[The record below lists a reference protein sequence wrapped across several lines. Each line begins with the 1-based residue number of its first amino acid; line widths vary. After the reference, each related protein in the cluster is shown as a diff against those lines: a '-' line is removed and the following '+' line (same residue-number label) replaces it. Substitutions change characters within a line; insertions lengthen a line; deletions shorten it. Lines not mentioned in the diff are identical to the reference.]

1 MHSCFDLTVK
11 FSVNNCFASIEILN
25 VSNYHNWKQDLK
37 FSLGISDLDL
47 ALREDKL
54 VISSKSTPEK
64 KKELLAKWERSNRL
78 KLIAIKRTVSKD
90 LLSGQ
95 PKKAI
100 VKEFL
105 NALGKKYQVFDNV
118 EFRCLMKQLTNM
130 RHDNVRV

>member
-64 KKELLAKWERSNRL
+64 KKRNFWLSG
-78 KLIAIKRTVSKD
+78 KD
-90 LLSGQ
+90 LIG
-95 PKKAI
+95 
-100 VKEFL
+100 
-105 NALGKKYQVFDNV
+105 
-118 EFRCLMKQLTNM
+118 
-130 RHDNVRV
+130 